1 MTPDP
6 LYVASVA
13 ETVRTSLRNTDDP
26 GEIRRYLY
34 ELRDALYEAEFD
46 GDLSEELLD
55 ELEGDIDRLSRESL
69 GPVEESFRS
78 KVVDHVYRVER
89 FCQRRRDD
97 GSSPDGSDR
106 GGSGGSGSSGSEP
119 DETDG
124 RTVTST
130 DQTVR
135 STSSQNITINFGPS
149 GDGPSFDGDDWESD
163 DGAGSSGAVDWNT
176 GSTGS
181 TETGST
187 FGDDDDGS
195 PSPGSNGSFD
205 DDAQFPDPLEP
216 HEFEVRDVQFD
227 TAKAVEVVNDY
238 AEGSPYTYNTSPI
251 GPDPSAYD
259 LGQFAPALKQYV
271 ELINMGAGADS
282 SDSYL
287 YPDKEWPR
295 KLRQWEAFREYRYGN
310 AGASVASQFGAS
322 LLHSLDLPWVV
333 KKEEEV
339 GGDGWTSTEYITYVG
354 IRSGELWN
362 FKRGLKRCYD
372 GFQSSHTCHD
382 GMDYVDTFFERRGYE
397 FLPILGS
404 WAVKMPGVFSVA
416 GRPGVADGSP
426 IRYDE
431 VEEMASW
438 ERF

>member
-89 FCQRRRDD
+89 FCQRRGSN
-97 GSSPDGSDR
+97 GSSRDGSDPP
-106 GGSGGSGSSGSEP
+106 GSDRSEASETSSQ
-119 DETDG
+119 
-124 RTVTST
+124 TVTST
-130 DQTVR
+130 EQTV
-135 STSSQNITINFGPS
+135 SSSSSQNITINLGTS
-149 GDGPSFDGDDWESD
+149 GDGPSFEGDFWESG
-163 DGAGSSGAVDWNT
+163 DGSDSSGSADWNT

-181 TETGST
+181 TDTGSS
-187 FGDDDDGS
+187 FGDDGS
-195 PSPGSNGSFD
+195 TSSGSNGSSD
-205 DDAQFPDPLEP
+205 DDSPFVDKIEP
-216 HEFEVRDVQFD
+216 HEFEVREVDFD
-227 TAKAVEVVNDY
+227 TAKAVEIANDRVDDF
-238 AEGSPYTYNTSPI
+238 EYTYNASAI
-251 GPDPSAYD
+251 GRDPTAYD

-271 ELINMGAGADS
+271 ELINLGAGNDS
-282 SDSYL
+282 GDSYL

-295 KLRQWEAFREYRYGN
+295 KLRRWEAFREYRYGN
-310 AGASVASQFGAS
+310 AGESVASQLGAS

-333 KKEEEV
+333 KEEEQV
-339 GGDGWTSTEYITYVG
+339 GGDGFSMTRYVTYVG
-354 IRSGELWN
+354 IEYGELWN
-362 FKRGLKRCYD
+362 FKRGLRRCYE

-382 GMDYVDTFFERRGYE
+382 GMDYVDTFFDRRGYE
-397 FLPILGS
+397 FLPIFGS

-416 GRPGVADGSP
+416 GRPGAADGAP
-426 IRYDE
+426 IRYE
-431 VEEMASW
+431 AVEEMASW